1 LQGRAAGSLGGIF
14 RKNEVT
20 TTPRRNHEGQAQTDS
35 KEAHTMISRTP
46 QKSSDWLIAASLVT
60 IVGVPPKDPPDD
72 DDENEEDEDDDED
85 DEEPAVIREP
95 DEC

>member
-1 LQGRAAGSLGGIF
+1 MI
-14 RKNEVT
+14 
-20 TTPRRNHEGQAQTDS
+20 
-35 KEAHTMISRTP
+35 ISRIP

-72 DDENEEDEDDDED
+72 DENEEDEDNDNED

>member
-1 LQGRAAGSLGGIF
+1 MYFGSL
-14 RKNEVT
+14 
-20 TTPRRNHEGQAQTDS
+20 
-35 KEAHTMISRTP
+35 SRIP
-46 QKSSDWLIAASLVT
+46 EKRSGWLIVASLMT

-72 DDENEEDEDDDED
+72 NDENEEDEDDDDED

>member
-1 LQGRAAGSLGGIF
+1 MI
-14 RKNEVT
+14 
-20 TTPRRNHEGQAQTDS
+20 
-35 KEAHTMISRTP
+35 ISRIP

-60 IVGVPPKDPPDD
+60 MVGVPPKHPPDD
-72 DDENEEDEDDDED
+72 DDENEKDEDDDDED